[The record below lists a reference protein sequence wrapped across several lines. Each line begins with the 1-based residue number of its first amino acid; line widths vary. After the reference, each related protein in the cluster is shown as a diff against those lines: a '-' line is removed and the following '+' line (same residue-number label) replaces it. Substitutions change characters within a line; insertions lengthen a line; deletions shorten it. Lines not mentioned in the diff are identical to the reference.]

1 MTVHN
6 STLENW
12 ENRFFCTDNM
22 QNHFFISCFLPLLY
36 LCQTAM
42 HCYLVMSNNSV
53 ALLPEYI
60 THSNTHCEEA
70 LENKLPFC
78 ILQLCMLIVTL
89 LQLRNYISHRSAGN
103 ALPCCFAST
112 LQSCPSA
119 SLLFQPLPSLEQTL
133 PIVLNWVVVLE
144 LNKLGLEKDPK
155 LIFNFV
161 LSSYL
166 NSSS

>member
-1 MTVHN
+1 
-6 STLENW
+6 
-12 ENRFFCTDNM
+12 
-22 QNHFFISCFLPLLY
+22 
-36 LCQTAM
+36 
-42 HCYLVMSNNSV
+42 
-53 ALLPEYI
+53 
-60 THSNTHCEEA
+60 
-70 LENKLPFC
+70 
-78 ILQLCMLIVTL
+78 MLIVTL
-89 LQLRNYISHRSAGN
+89 IQRRNYIRRPSAGK

-133 PIVLNWVVVLE
+133 PVVLNWVVVLE
-144 LNKLGLEKDPK
+144 VNKLGVEKDPK